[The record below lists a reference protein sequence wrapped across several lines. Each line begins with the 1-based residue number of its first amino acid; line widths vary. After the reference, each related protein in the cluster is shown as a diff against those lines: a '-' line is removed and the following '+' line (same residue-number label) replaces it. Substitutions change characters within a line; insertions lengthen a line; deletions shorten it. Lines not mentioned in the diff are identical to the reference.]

1 MKSVEEGRRI
11 MPTLAHDRQEQFS
24 YDDYSN
30 WTDEVRW
37 EVIEGVAY
45 DMSPA
50 PSRLHQ
56 AVLLKM
62 VRLIADFLDDTP
74 CETYV
79 APFDVRLPED
89 PQASD
94 KETFTVVQPDIV
106 VVCDDSKLDE
116 RGCKGAPDLVIE
128 ILSPAT
134 AAKDMKIK
142 RDLYEGYGIGEY
154 WLVHPTDKTV
164 MVYRMG
170 ADNEYGKAIICA
182 GEDIVESVALEG
194 LKISMTDLFGF
205 SAEEASPSKL

>member
-1 MKSVEEGRRI
+1 
-11 MPTLAHDRQEQFS
+11 MPTLVQDRQERFS

-30 WTDEVRW
+30 WRGEERW
-37 EVIEGVAY
+37 ELIDGVAY

-56 AVLLKM
+56 EVLLKI
-62 VRLIADFLDDTP
+62 VRPIADFLDDTP
-74 CETYV
+74 CEAYV

-89 PQASD
+89 PEASD
-94 KETFTVVQPDIV
+94 RETFTVVQPDIV
-106 VVCDDSKLDE
+106 VVCDKSKLDE
-116 RGCKGAPDLVIE
+116 RGCKGPPDLVIE

-142 RDLYEGYGIGEY
+142 RDLYERHGIREY

-170 ADNEYGKAIICA
+170 TENEYGKAIICA
-182 GEDIVESVALEG
+182 GEDIVKSGALEG
-194 LKISMTDLFGF
+194 LKIGMTDVFGF
-205 SAEEASPSKL
+205 SAEEGSPSKL

>member
-1 MKSVEEGRRI
+1 
-11 MPTLAHDRQEQFS
+11 MPTLAHDRQEMFS
-24 YDDYSN
+24 YDNYSN
-30 WTDEVRW
+30 WVDEGRW
-37 EVIEGVAY
+37 ELIDGVAHN
-45 DMSPA
+45 MSPA

-56 AVLLKM
+56 EILLKV
-62 VRLIADFLDDTP
+62 VRPIADFLDDTP

-79 APFDVRLPED
+79 APFDVRLSED
-89 PQASD
+89 SEASD

-106 VVCDDSKLDE
+106 VVCDGSKLDE

-142 RDLYEGYGIGEY
+142 RDLYERHGIREY

-170 ADNEYGKAIICA
+170 DANKYGKAVICT
-182 GEDIVESVALEG
+182 GEDLVESTVLEG
-194 LKISMTDLFGF
+194 LKIKMTALFGF
-205 SAEEASPSKL
+205 PAGEESPTMT

>member
-1 MKSVEEGRRI
+1 
-11 MPTLAHDRQEQFS
+11 MPTLAHDRQERFS
-24 YDDYSN
+24 YDDCSN
-30 WTDEVRW
+30 WTDEGRW
-37 EVIEGVAY
+37 ELIDGVAY

-56 AVLLKM
+56 EVLLKV
-62 VRLIADFLDDTP
+62 VRTIADFLDNTP

-89 PQASD
+89 PEASD

-106 VVCDDSKLDE
+106 VVCDKLKLDE
-116 RGCKGAPDLVIE
+116 RGCNGPPDLVIE

-142 RDLYEGYGIGEY
+142 RDLYERHGIREY
-154 WLVHPTDKTV
+154 WLVHPTDKTI

-170 ADNEYGKAIICA
+170 VDDEYGKSEICA
-182 GEDIVESVALEG
+182 GEDIVESGVLEG
-194 LKISMTDLFGF
+194 LKVEMKDLFGF
-205 SAEEASPSKL
+205 SSEEGAPSKL